1 MSEELA
7 LDQLR
12 GNGGAVDLDER
23 TGGTRAERVNRARD
37 KLLAGSVVTGDQYS
51 RGRRSHFLEQADH
64 VTDRLARAD
73 NLVLGPHFLLEAD
86 ILVDEHDVLQGIPQR
101 QQDAIG
107 VERLFE
113 KVVGAELRRLN
124 GGLDRAMTRDHHD
137 LRLRIELTE
146 TLQRLEAIHAF
157 HFDVEKDEMRLE
169 FGVDSRGFMAGRA
182 GLDFDLLELEDL
194 LQGLTNAL
202 LIVDDQ
208 HAAGTQ
214 RVALRRRYK
223 TTPVG

>member
-1 MSEELA
+1 MLFLFKYKKPTSILNLRANFVFFFFFNDTATTEIYTLSLHDA
-7 LDQLR
+7 L
-12 GNGGAVDLDER
+12 
-23 TGGTRAERVNRARD
+23 
-37 KLLAGSVVTGDQYS
+37 
-51 RGRRSHFLEQADH
+51 
-64 VTDRLARAD
+64 
-73 NLVLGPHFLLEAD
+73 P
-86 ILVDEHDVLQGIPQR
+86 ICIPQR

-113 KVVGAELRRLN
+113 KVVGAQLGRLD

-137 LRLRIELTE
+137 LRLRIELAE
-146 TLQRLEAIHAF
+146 TLKRLEAIHAF
-157 HFDVEKDEMRLE
+157 HFDVEKHEMRLE
-169 FGVDSRGFMAGRA
+169 FGVDSRGFMAGSA
-182 GLDFDLLELEDL
+182 GLDFDLLVLEDL
-194 LQGLTNAL
+194 RQGLTNAL